1 MLVGVDE
8 LVLFM
13 RVGGVALKMVM
24 DGDGRGKCWG

>member
-1 MLVGVDE
+1 MDG

-24 DGDGRGKCWG
+24 DGDGREKCWG